1 MKKILTSIQDV
12 ILMWGI
18 KAFLYMIPKE
28 DVIKKRWMGWTDIIF
43 QNQIKVLYS
52 K

>member
-18 KAFLYMIPKE
+18 KAFLSMIPKE
-28 DVIKKRWMGWTDIIF
+28 DVIKDGWVGLTLFFKIR
-43 QNQIKVLYS
+43 
-52 K
+52 